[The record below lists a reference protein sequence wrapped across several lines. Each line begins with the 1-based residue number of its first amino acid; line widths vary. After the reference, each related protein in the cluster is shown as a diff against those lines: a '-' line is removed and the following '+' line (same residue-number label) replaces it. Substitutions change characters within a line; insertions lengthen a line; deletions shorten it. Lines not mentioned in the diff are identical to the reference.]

1 MAPHDEQDVSE
12 WDPVE
17 LAYTIA
23 FHRYYYWFEDALTL
37 PASDGQMLNKYLI
50 YIGTR
55 LFEKYGWVAGEPDC
69 STILPLDEWA
79 PGDRQTLI
87 ELYKA

>member
-1 MAPHDEQDVSE
+1 MD
-12 WDPVE
+12 
-17 LAYTIA
+17 
-23 FHRYYYWFEDALTL
+23 L
-37 PASDGQMLNKYLI
+37 PDGEQMLNKYLL
-50 YIGTR
+50 YIGSR

-79 PGDRQTLI
+79 PGDRRTLI